1 MLRLYTND
9 AFVQRHAGNAW
20 TKIVQKGILSV
31 YTCKFIVYENSR
43 SIEFECLSP
52 GPVLAHSG
60 LTDIQDRFN
69 PKNGTK
75 TISIKFKTT
84 FSSPLY
90 ERSRAKE
97 TLKNTKEKECT
108 TEQGQSVK
116 KKLIWAYY
124 GILASL
130 AKVSQGVVCTSK
142 EDTDDRTTTM
152 ATTKIRS

>member
-1 MLRLYTND
+1 M
-9 AFVQRHAGNAW
+9 
-20 TKIVQKGILSV
+20 SV
-31 YTCKFIVYENSR
+31 SWA
-43 SIEFECLSP
+43 SP
-52 GPVLAHSG
+52 GPGLLAHSG

-116 KKLIWAYY
+116 KKPNLYGLIMGFWQAWQ
-124 GILASL
+124 
-130 AKVSQGVVCTSK
+130 K
-142 EDTDDRTTTM
+142 
-152 ATTKIRS
+152 